1 MQRRIQNGGKSY
13 AEYSGCLRRCVSC
26 RYGCNDHAWYEE
38 LRNNQKRSMPA
49 AHCAAGV
56 LRQFCAASSSSREKE
71 RLGRVARGVDA
82 RTEKIMQPVRLRDQ
96 SPSFCSARRRLTAD
110 SRRHASLLV
119 CADQSASSAMTRW
132 LFVYFAP
139 GVRRSTCSRMRRRG
153 SVVMPV

>member
-49 AHCAAGV
+49 AHCAAGRFASV
-56 LRQFCAASSSSREKE
+56 LCGEQLVERKE

-82 RTEKIMQPVRLRDQ
+82 RAEKIMQMVRLRDQ
-96 SPSFCSARRRLTAD
+96 SPFLLCAQALDGGFQTARLA
-110 SRRHASLLV
+110 SRR
-119 CADQSASSAMTRW
+119 ADQSASSAMTRW

-139 GVRRSTCSRMRRRG
+139 GVRRSTCSRMRRRDRW
-153 SVVMPV
+153 